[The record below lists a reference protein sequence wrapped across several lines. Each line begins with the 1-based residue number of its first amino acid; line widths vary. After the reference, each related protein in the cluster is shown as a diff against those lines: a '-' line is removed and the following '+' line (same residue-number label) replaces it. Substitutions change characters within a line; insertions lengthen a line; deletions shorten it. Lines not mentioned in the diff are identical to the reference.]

1 MLYGGAGA
9 DTFAFEAEPV
19 TGEWDAVRDFTQGVD
34 RIQLQDVTFNH
45 VGLGGFTGAAMDA
58 IYLALA
64 IRPRQRIRA

>member
-9 DTFAFEAEPV
+9 DIFAVEAEPV
-19 TGEWDAVRDFTQGVD
+19 TGEWDAVRDFTHGFD

-45 VGLGGFTGAAMDA
+45 VGFGSFTGAAMDA

-64 IRPRQRIRA
+64 IRPRQQIRA